1 MTSRASRSLLAS
13 PLANAVALD
22 AIALLS
28 LAALEAFPPT
38 RAVLN
43 DDITGRVPGLA
54 LVGVSWL
61 TLRTATVI
69 SIGMR
74 RVVAVTAGV
83 ITLVVG
89 VLHGSG
95 PDVRSLVELRAGAWA
110 QAPVRELWCAALVSL
125 AAAWT
130 WRTSPAVRR

>member
-22 AIALLS
+22 AIALFS

-38 RAVLN
+38 RSALD
-43 DDITGRVPGLA
+43 DDISGRVPGLA

-61 TLRTATVI
+61 TLRTAPMI

-74 RVVAVTAGV
+74 RVVALSAGV
-83 ITLVVG
+83 LTLVVG

-95 PDVRSLVELRAGAWA
+95 PDVRALIELRAGAWA

-130 WRTSPAVRR
+130 WRTSPAVRG